1 MEFCAFGRLSLLLD
15 VGICDCWIIDG
26 LCWSAKFVS
35 ERDLSVM
42 DLSESIKIP
51 LE

>member
-1 MEFCAFGRLSLLLD
+1 MAFFDRLSLLLD
-15 VGICDCWIIDG
+15 VGTCDCWIIDG
-26 LCWSAKFVS
+26 LWWSAKFVS

-51 LE
+51 LG